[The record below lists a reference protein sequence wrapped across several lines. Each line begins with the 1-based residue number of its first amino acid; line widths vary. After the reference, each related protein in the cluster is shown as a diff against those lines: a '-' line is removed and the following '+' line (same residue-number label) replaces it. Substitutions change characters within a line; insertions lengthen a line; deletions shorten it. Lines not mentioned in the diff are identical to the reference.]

1 VIASMARREGPAML
15 PDMRKLLPIV
25 AAAIAA
31 LTLTSLSPASAH
43 KSKSHAFTVTTQTIA
58 ETPIDHTKPPKLG
71 DTNQITE
78 DVYRNG
84 KKVGTSDLTCTLV
97 RLDLP
102 KQFFAAECFNTTV
115 LPEGQITAQGYV
127 TSNEIEKVP
136 FKQAITGGTGA
147 YARAHGELTVDE
159 AGDGPAHLTFDLGR

>member
-1 VIASMARREGPAML
+1 
-15 PDMRKLLPIV
+15 MRKLLPIV
-25 AAAIAA
+25 AAAVAA

-43 KSKSHAFTVTTQTIA
+43 KHEQPKSHVFTITTKTIDEA
-58 ETPIDHTKPPKLG
+58 NIDVGEPGFSLG
-71 DTNQITE
+71 DSNVITE
-78 DVYRNG
+78 DVYRDG

-97 RLDLP
+97 RLDP
-102 KQFFAAECFNTTV
+102 VKHFFAAECLNTTV
-115 LPEGQITAQGYV
+115 LPGGQITAQGYA

-147 YARAHGELTVDE
+147 YKGAHGELTVDE